1 MRNWGGVGIG
11 TRETTVILEGTLLGA
26 MTLAQLENRTNHNAP
41 EGRKLGI
48 TPLLPL
54 PCQSHLLTASDVKSE
69 GQGAAHVAHTGQ
81 TPRKNGSV

>member
-1 MRNWGGVGIG
+1 MGL
-11 TRETTVILEGTLLGA
+11 EKPPVILEGMLIGA
-26 MTLAQLENRTNHNAP
+26 MTLAQLENRTNHSAP

-54 PCQSHLLTASDVKSE
+54 PCQCLLLTASDVKPE